1 MAEPQLHT
9 WGARSHARRAS
20 QLLVEAEATVREVAS
35 LDAEGRLQ
43 LLATGGLGQ
52 LNSDLEWTVSLAH
65 AHATTALA
73 LLGVEARA

>member
-1 MAEPQLHT
+1 VAEPQLHT

-20 QLLVEAEATVREVAS
+20 QLLVEVEATAQRLEKMS
-35 LDAEGRLQ
+35 AEERVGLV
-43 LLATGGLGQ
+43 ATGTVQ
-52 LNSDLEWTVSLAH
+52 RVNRDLEWTVSLAH